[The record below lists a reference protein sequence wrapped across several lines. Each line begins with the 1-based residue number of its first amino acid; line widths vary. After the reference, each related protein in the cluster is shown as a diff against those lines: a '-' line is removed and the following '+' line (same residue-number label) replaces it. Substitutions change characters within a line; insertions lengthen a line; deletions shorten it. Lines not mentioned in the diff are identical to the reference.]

1 MSDRGT
7 FSMWIAH
14 EGSRFFIIIRNSFC
28 VCIMCSCVSFTNVA
42 LGFDQAF
49 EGEHASLWGERI
61 CWKFHKRTKLWKMSR
76 SQRGT
81 ILLPPTVRSYINLA
95 RKWIPRNC
103 VQKWARATKTFR
115 PKKIQCNVNVA
126 MVGTVKRHCQSLVVS
141 IWYLMWDQEEEV
153 SDCQIVKYK
162 YLTSTNRWQPFDDH
176 WGTSVASELNLW
188 DNFQQPMGGR
198 SLYSLM
204 VGRNFDGPPI

>member
-1 MSDRGT
+1 MLPWDL
-7 FSMWIAH
+7 I
-14 EGSRFFIIIRNSFC
+14 
-28 VCIMCSCVSFTNVA
+28 
-42 LGFDQAF
+42 
-49 EGEHASLWGERI
+49 
-61 CWKFHKRTKLWKMSR
+61 KLLKMSLHYYGVKEFAG
-76 SQRGT
+76 SFIKEPSCEKCPDLSVAPFFCPQQWE
-81 ILLPPTVRSYINLA
+81 VINLA

>member
-1 MSDRGT
+1 MKEVDFLSSSETAFVYALCVHVFHSQVLPWDLIKLLKMSLHHYG
-7 FSMWIAH
+7 
-14 EGSRFFIIIRNSFC
+14 
-28 VCIMCSCVSFTNVA
+28 VK
-42 LGFDQAF
+42 
-49 EGEHASLWGERI
+49 RI

-141 IWYLMWDQEEEV
+141 IWYLMWDQEEV

>member
-1 MSDRGT
+1 MKEVD
-7 FSMWIAH
+7 
-14 EGSRFFIIIRNSFC
+14 FFIIIRNSL
-28 VCIMCSCVSFTNVA
+28 CIRTSCLHVFTNASV
-42 LGFDQAF
+42 DQPV
-49 EGEHASLWGERI
+49 SLWGERL
-61 CWKFHKRTKLWKMSR
+61 CWKFHKRTILWKMSR

-141 IWYLMWDQEEEV
+141 IWYLMWGQEEEV

>member
-1 MSDRGT
+1 MKEVD
-7 FSMWIAH
+7 
-14 EGSRFFIIIRNSFC
+14 FFTIIRNSL
-28 VCIMCSCVSFTNVA
+28 CIRTSCLHVFTNA
-42 LGFDQAF
+42 TLGFDQPV
-49 EGEHASLWGERI
+49 SLWGERI
-61 CWKFHKRTKLWKMSR
+61 RWKFHKRTILWKMSR

-188 DNFQQPMGGR
+188 DNFQQAMGGR

>member
-1 MSDRGT
+1 MKEVD
-7 FSMWIAH
+7 
-14 EGSRFFIIIRNSFC
+14 FFIIIRNSL
-28 VCIMCSCVSFTNVA
+28 CIRTSCLPVFTNA
-42 LGFDQAF
+42 TLGFDQASVDQPV
-49 EGEHASLWGERI
+49 SLWGERI

-141 IWYLMWDQEEEV
+141 IWYLMWGQKPGGGGGV
-153 SDCQIVKYK
+153 RLSNCQIQV
-162 YLTSTNRWQPFDDH
+162 FDVNKQVATIWWSLRH
-176 WGTSVASELNLW
+176 QCCVRIESV
-188 DNFQQPMGGR
+188 R
-198 SLYSLM
+198 
-204 VGRNFDGPPI
+204 